1 MENRY
6 GVRALSALLVTMAV
20 YLILWQLAAR
30 YFTVPVYYYGRLIE
44 ILALLLF
51 AVLAVITPMR
61 FEEMGIA
68 APRGVLFRSLLW
80 GAVLSALFVA
90 FLALLSFLRHGRV
103 LFDAHVTDDV
113 SQMTYFL
120 VAPFQEI
127 LAKSVMLYSFE
138 LIFEKRRPHVAVL
151 MSALVFGAFHVVYGI
166 GMMVLAM
173 LLSLVTGELFLR
185 HRAVWG
191 CALLHFT
198 CGFCAAAFAL

>member
-20 YLILWQLAAR
+20 YLILWQLSAR
-30 YFTVPVYYYGRLIE
+30 CFTVPVYYYGRLIE

-51 AVLAVITPMR
+51 AVLAFITPMR

-68 APRGVLFRSLLW
+68 VPRRALLGSLLW

-90 FLALLSFLRHGRV
+90 FLALLSYLGHGRV
-103 LFDAHVTDDV
+103 VFDAHFGDDV
-113 SQMTYFL
+113 SQATYFL

-138 LIFEKRRPHVAVL
+138 MVFEKRHPHLAVL
-151 MSALVFGAFHVVYGI
+151 MSALLFGAFHVVYGI

-173 LLSLVTGELFLR
+173 LLSLVTGEMFLR

>member
-1 MENRY
+1 MKERA
-6 GVRALSALLVTMAV
+6 GVRALNALLVTVAV
-20 YLILWQLAAR
+20 YLILWQLFTR

-44 ILALLLF
+44 ILAVLLF
-51 AVLAVITPMR
+51 AVLAMITPMR
-61 FEEMGIA
+61 FEEMGIVV
-68 APRGVLFRSLLW
+68 PRRVLFRSLLW

-90 FLALLSFLRHGRV
+90 FLATLSFLRHGRI
-103 LFDAHVTDDV
+103 LFDAHLTDDV
-113 SQMTYFL
+113 SQVTYFL

-138 LIFEKRRPHVAVL
+138 LVFEKKRPHMAVL
-151 MSALVFGAFHVVYGI
+151 MSSLLFGAFHVVYGI

-191 CALLHFT
+191 CALLHFA
-198 CGFCAAAFAL
+198 CGFFSVSFGI

>member
-1 MENRY
+1 MKERA

-68 APRGVLFRSLLW
+68 APRRVLFRSLLW

-90 FLALLSFLRHGRV
+90 LLALLSFLRHGRV
-103 LFDAHVTDDV
+103 LFDAHVGDDV
-113 SQMTYFL
+113 SQVTYFL

-138 LIFEKRRPHVAVL
+138 LVFEKKRPHAAVL
-151 MSALVFGAFHVVYGI
+151 MSALLFGAFHVVYGI

-185 HRAVWG
+185 YRAVWG

-198 CGFCAAAFAL
+198 CGFFSAAFVL